1 MINYAQHSISSNDIK
16 TVSQTLKS
24 KFITQGSKVNKFEEI
39 LKKKCG
45 SKFSVAVNSA
55 TSALHLSCLGLS
67 ISKNDIVWTS
77 PNSFVASANCALL
90 SGASVDFVDIELNTF
105 NISPIELEK
114 KLVLA
119 KKKNRLPKL
128 LVLVHFA
135 GLPCNLKKI
144 YALSKKFKFK
154 IIEDASHALGAKYEG
169 GQIGDCRYSDATIFS
184 FHASKII
191 TTAEGGVILCNS
203 KKLYSKINSLRT
215 HGIVKNINENGKI
228 KKDWFYQQKYLG
240 LNYRM
245 NDIQASLGIS
255 QIKNLNKWIIK
266 RNQIASYYQKKLNSK
281 YISFQEVKG
290 KITSSY
296 HIFVIL
302 INHPKINRNKVYRY
316 LQSKKI
322 FCNVHYIPIYRHP
335 FYKKLGFNKKKY
347 LNCEKYDQR
356 TLTIPLYPE
365 LKKKSIDLIIYH
377 LNNILKS

>member
-1 MINYAQHSISSNDIK
+1 MINYAQHTISSDDIK

-24 KFITQGSKVNKFEEI
+24 NFITQGSKVNKFEEI

-119 KKKNRLPKL
+119 KRINRLPKL
-128 LVLVHFA
+128 LVVVHFA

-169 GQIGDCRYSDATIFS
+169 SKIGDCKYSDATIFS

-228 KKDWFYQQKYLG
+228 KKDWFYEQKYLG
-240 LNYRM
+240 LNYRI

-255 QIKNLNKWIIK
+255 QIKNLNKWIKK

-281 YISFQEVKG
+281 HISFQEVKG
-290 KITSSY
+290 KTTSSY

-302 INHPKINRNKVYRY
+302 INHPKINRNKVYKY

-335 FYKKLGFNKKKY
+335 FYKKLGFNKKKF
-347 LNCEKYDQR
+347 LNCEKYYQR

-365 LKKKSIDLIIYH
+365 LKKKSIDSIIYH

>member
-1 MINYAQHSISSNDIK
+1 MINYAQHSISSDDIK

-39 LKKKCG
+39 LKKNCG

-119 KKKNRLPKL
+119 KRINRLPKL

-154 IIEDASHALGAKYEG
+154 IIEDASHALGAKYED

-255 QIKNLNKWIIK
+255 QIKKLNKWIKK
-266 RNQIASYYQKKLNSK
+266 RNQIASYYQKN
-281 YISFQEVKG
+281 
-290 KITSSY
+290 
-296 HIFVIL
+296 
-302 INHPKINRNKVYRY
+302 
-316 LQSKKI
+316 
-322 FCNVHYIPIYRHP
+322 
-335 FYKKLGFNKKKY
+335 
-347 LNCEKYDQR
+347 
-356 TLTIPLYPE
+356 
-365 LKKKSIDLIIYH
+365 
-377 LNNILKS
+377 